1 LPLLIFDG
9 AAMVVDKQFWAEH
22 VAAIERERISANAY
36 AKRESI
42 SVAAIY
48 YWQRKLRAAAAD
60 VSTPARSFVQLRVAE
75 AGPHSKQGCTL
86 VLASGMRL
94 EMGFLPS
101 PEWLAGLVRATPG
114 AV

>member
-1 LPLLIFDG
+1 
-9 AAMVVDKQFWAEH
+9 MVIDKQFWAGH

-36 AKRESI
+36 AKRENI

-48 YWQRKLRAAAAD
+48 YWQRKFRAATAD

-75 AGPHSKQGCTL
+75 IGPRSQQACTL

-94 EMGFLPS
+94 EMGSLPS
-101 PEWLAGLVRATPG
+101 PEWLAGLVHATSG

>member
-1 LPLLIFDG
+1 
-9 AAMVVDKQFWAEH
+9 MVDKQFWAGH
-22 VAAIERERISANAY
+22 VAAIEREKISASAY
-36 AKRESI
+36 ARREGI

-48 YWQRKLRAAAAD
+48 YWQRKLRTEAAD
-60 VSTPARSFVQLRVAE
+60 VLIPARSFVQLRVTE
-75 AGPHSKQGCTL
+75 AGPRSQQACTL

-94 EMGFLPS
+94 EMGSLPS